1 MPFGNYTQL
10 QAAILD
16 WIGRP
21 NDPLVQPAVPDFIQL
36 FEEEARDRLRTQFA
50 ELTNVALPP
59 VTPGVFNLPND
70 FVQMRRV
77 VYDSTQ
83 LEYRPPWDLADQTRE
98 GKLIGKPLWYTIN
111 GLQLNLGPLPDTN
124 LTAYIDY
131 SHGLPALGSVF
142 CDLSFTWV
150 YPSLYLFGS
159 LVAAEAYIG
168 NDERIAGWGTQRDAS
183 FERVRRAQI
192 AARIGGAPLVQRVDG
207 PTP

>member
-21 NDPLVQPAVPDFIQL
+21 GDPLVAPAVPDFIVL

-50 ELTNVALPP
+50 EMTGVALAPI
-59 VTPGVFNLPND
+59 TPGVFALPND

-98 GKLIGKPLWYTIN
+98 GQLIGKPLWYTIN
-111 GLQLNLGPLPDTN
+111 GLQLNLGPIPDTN
-124 LTAYIDY
+124 LSAYIDY
-131 SHGLPALGSVF
+131 SQGLPALSTAVPTNWM
-142 CDLSFTWV
+142 LTH

-159 LVAAEAYIG
+159 LINAEGYIG
-168 NDERIAGWGTQRDAS
+168 DDERIAGWGQIRDAS